1 MITQN
6 EDSIQISPKQEEFD
20 KLFLEHEARLL
31 RFLLTYTG
39 NYHVSED
46 AKQEAYLRCRE
57 KYPDLKHGD
66 RFLSWLKSVGVSIA
80 VNICKKNLFDEENV
94 QRLVDEHYQ
103 SLWDKAAADLL
114 DECIQTERKKIIA
127 AICMKLDDG
136 CRQTFEL
143 RFEERKT
150 IEDIAHLTGVSITT
164 VRKRLEKIRTL
175 FLRYKDNLLAL
186 TLATTGSSEAALAQ
200 VAKQSSVAAGSTTAS
215 GSYSTFS
222 AASVLSS
229 FGDCFCW
236 FVSVWF
242 GFRTW
247 GAVAVQEEPNPKIRR
262 WMLKHFMLF
271 YCGLV
276 FVLTSPFFLFM
287 LHPPAL
293 AILQENFRTVRW
305 TVFGCCVGYAIW
317 LVWRYDSLLKRGD
330 QSFSNTEDQAATE
343 NLRRIIFS
351 GVVVSSLLILGCL
364 GGFISGAV
372 PEIRGAFA
380 DQRTTPAIVWIV
392 ILSLV
397 SVTVLLLHSVTVQRF
412 HHVLTVSGV
421 SPSSDTVTRHNESLR
436 IGWSVCVF
444 LTLAPSV
451 VHLVLHRTRAED
463 AFRELIG
470 FTVLWLLIY
479 LWNRLSDRHCVIRI
493 ILMALVQFSV
503 IIVLRDFLW
512 LPMPKAR

>member
-66 RFLSWLKSVGVSIA
+66 RFLSWLKSVGASIA
-80 VNICKKNLFDEENV
+80 VNICKKNLFDEDNV

-200 VAKQSSVAAGSTTAS
+200 VAKQSSVATGSTTAS

-229 FGDCFCW
+229 FGDSFLW
-236 FVSVWF
+236 FASVWL

-247 GAVAVQEEPNPKIRR
+247 GTVAFQEEPNPKIRR

-276 FVLTSPFFLFM
+276 FLLTLPLFLFM

-293 AILQENFRTVRW
+293 VILQENFRTVRW
-305 TVFGCCVGYAIW
+305 AVFGCCVGYALC
-317 LVWRYDSLLKRGD
+317 LVWRYDSLLKRAD
-330 QSFSNTEDQAATE
+330 QVFSDTENQVAAE
-343 NLRRIIFS
+343 NLRWIIFS

-364 GGFISGAV
+364 GGFISGAI
-372 PEIRGAFA
+372 PEIRGALV
-380 DQRTTPAIVWIV
+380 DQRTTPAIIWVV

-397 SVTVLLLHSVTVQRF
+397 SVAVLLLHGLTMHRF
-412 HHVLTVSGV
+412 WRVLAISDV
-421 SPSSDTVTRHNESLR
+421 SPSTGTVTQRNETR
-436 IGWSVCVF
+436 RVGFSVCVI
-444 LTLAPSV
+444 LTLTPSI
-451 VHLVLHRTRAED
+451 VHLVFFRTRVED
-463 AFRELIG
+463 AYRELIG
-470 FTVLWLLIY
+470 FIVLWLLIY
-479 LWNRLSDRHCVIRI
+479 LWNRLSDQYCVIRI
-493 ILMALVQFSV
+493 ILMALVQFFV
-503 IIVLRDFLW
+503 IIVLRDFIW
-512 LPMPKAR
+512 LPVRMF